1 VAPRQAYEVE
11 VHAHGKNKKVIWS
24 TTFYITKEYESSGRI
39 TFAVK
44 GITPERDI
52 LHATHAWTSQLIFHN
67 VGLDSPHVTP
77 QTMKHFIQQRV
88 PQFST
93 NSSNQ
98 VNPIK
103 RRN

>member
-1 VAPRQAYEVE
+1 MAPRQAYEVE

-52 LHATHAWTSQLIFHN
+52 LQLMPACSGVCLTAFPA
-67 VGLDSPHVTP
+67 GDTCY
-77 QTMKHFIQQRV
+77 K
-88 PQFST
+88 ST
-93 NSSNQ
+93 N
-98 VNPIK
+98 
-103 RRN
+103 